1 MRTIRPERTVYSCFS
16 IFNGGSPTDGG
27 EVMDVTEL
35 AERVHDFG
43 RRAQDRAPHLKTE
56 EATKAALVMPFLR
69 EILGYNPNDPTEVVP
84 EFVADFGI
92 RQGEK
97 VDYAI
102 LRDGKPIMLLE
113 CKKYGAPLANEQTS
127 QLFRYFDTTE
137 AQFGILTDG
146 VSYRFFSDLDRPNRL
161 DDKPFLEINLL
172 DTDAIPFEELLKFV
186 KSEFDAD
193 EIRATAN
200 DLKYTTEIKRVLA
213 EEWGDPSEEF
223 VRFFASRVYSGT
235 KTKARMEQ
243 FASITKN
250 ALQQFLRDKIRQRV
264 TSALEQS
271 EDSVEAAVQLASG
284 AVVETPE
291 TGAEESAIVTT
302 EAELSG
308 YYAVKAILHDTIDV
322 RRVALRDA
330 KSYAA
335 VLLDNTNR
343 KVVCRLWFNGKQK
356 YLGVLDTEKNET
368 RIPIDDVD
376 DIFTY
381 ADQIRATAAV
391 YPMPG

>member
-1 MRTIRPERTVYSCFS
+1 
-16 IFNGGSPTDGG
+16 
-27 EVMDVTEL
+27 MDVAEL
-35 AERVHDFG
+35 FERVRDFSRKAAERV
-43 RRAQDRAPHLKTE
+43 PHLETE
-56 EATKAALVMPFLR
+56 EATKAALIMPFMR
-69 EILGYNPNDPTEVVP
+69 EVLGYEPNDPKEVVP

-102 LRDGKPIMLLE
+102 LRDGQPIMLIE
-113 CKKYGAPLANEQTS
+113 CKKYGAPLANDQIS

-146 VSYRFFSDLDRPNRL
+146 VTYRFFSDLDRPNRL

-172 DTDAIPFEELLKFV
+172 DADAIPVEELHKFV

-200 DLKYTTEIKRVLA
+200 DLKYTTEIKRLLA
-213 EEWGDPSEEF
+213 EEWGDPSAELI
-223 VRFFASRVYSGT
+223 RFFASRVYSGQ

-243 FASITKN
+243 FGKITKN
-250 ALQQFLRDKIRQRV
+250 ALQQFLRDMIRQRV
-264 TSALEQS
+264 TAALEQS
-271 EDSVEAAVQLASG
+271 EDSGEATAQLASG
-284 AVVETPE
+284 
-291 TGAEESAIVTT
+291 SAIDAPEPEAAKPTTVTT
-302 EAELSG
+302 EAELNG
-308 YYAVKAILHDTIDV
+308 YYAIKAILHDTIDL
-322 RRVALRDA
+322 RRVTLRDA

-335 VLLDNTNR
+335 ILLDNTNR

-368 RIPIDDVD
+368 RIPIDGVD
-376 DIFTY
+376 SIFTY
-381 ADQIRATAAV
+381 ADQIRTTAAA
-391 YPMPG
+391 YPSPG